1 MSVFILSLCKK
12 GNTKVEINC
21 QICHPVKV
29 PVISSSLNWWG
40 ALSVKSP
47 SLVKSLWDYRNFHCA
62 RNLTF
67 NFNFSV
73 PCRVKTVVRPRI
85 FFISDLELQPKN
97 LLKQFTFSPCL
108 SIWNVLKFGSYKIK
122 QVYGGHKPHKVFVL
136 RET

>member
-1 MSVFILSLCKK
+1 MKIFILSLCKT
-12 GNTKVEINC
+12 GNTQVEINC
-21 QICHPVKV
+21 QIRHSL
-29 PVISSSLNWWG
+29 ISSSLHCWG
-40 ALSVKSP
+40 ALSIVKRPSP
-47 SLVKSLWDYRNFHCA
+47 VKSLWDYSNFHCA

-73 PCRVKTVVRPRI
+73 PCRVKTFFRPRI

-97 LLKQFTFSPCL
+97 LLEQFTFNPCL

-122 QVYGGHKPHKVFVL
+122 ELYGGHKPHKVFVL